1 MAVCSFC
8 GNRIMKG
15 TGKIYVFKTG
25 KINNYCSRKCE
36 KNDLKL
42 QRKARDLKW
51 TKHFKKNV

>member
-1 MAVCSFC
+1 
-8 GNRIMKG
+8 MKG

>member
-1 MAVCSFC
+1 MALCSFC

-15 TGKIYVFKTG
+15 TG

>member
-25 KINNYCSRKCE
+25 KINNYCRSKCE

-51 TKHFKKNV
+51 TKYFKKNV